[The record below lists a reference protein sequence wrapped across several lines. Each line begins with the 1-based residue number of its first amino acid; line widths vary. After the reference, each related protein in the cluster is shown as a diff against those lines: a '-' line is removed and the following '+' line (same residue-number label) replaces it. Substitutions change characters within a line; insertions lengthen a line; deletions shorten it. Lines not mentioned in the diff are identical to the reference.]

1 MSFSKA
7 LKVVSRSLKSNNR
20 CNSEAPRRTRKLRLE
35 ALESRELL
43 AGYNGAENDAEL
55 ASQIFVTTLVDVK
68 DENDGHISLREA
80 LENVTSDNYTITFA
94 DELIGGTITLNSN
107 NGALNITKRVTID
120 AWNLHTTEQ
129 HMPVKAFAGIK
140 IDGAALNYAAA
151 GGTPMVQVE
160 SDGDAFTAT
169 LRGLTFKNSATDA
182 TMKTAIN
189 DDRDGVAVYA
199 SGSVYL
205 TVQNCVFTDLKY
217 GSGGVVDFYGT
228 RLILANSLIADNT
241 ALHSND
247 PNSHRD
253 SAILVGGSASAFIHN
268 CTVVKNSAKNSSGS
282 ETGSHGLYRSSHATV
297 EVHNSIFTHHT
308 CSAFWSTTG
317 TTFKVKNSVVE
328 KGNSN
333 VTVSGNS
340 LYDST
345 SSEPLYVDAANGKYW
360 LAKNSL
366 AINRG
371 GKEYFD
377 ASYGYIITPEDNK
390 QGYDLAGN
398 YRRRVSGISYY
409 IDAGAYAALVPSV
422 TVTLEN
428 DVVNA
433 DDDFF
438 ADGKPNQISL
448 REAYNYV
455 NTVYLGGNFR
465 APSFANVA
473 SGSNYNTIQFAANV
487 SQCVLNSQIVSEK
500 TYTIKGKNPNN
511 VNVTVRGSAANNF
524 VNPDAARIFYVKSK
538 TITANNLNLA
548 NAAARSADAE
558 YASANGKGGAIYIA
572 DNAGYVA
579 NGGKFS
585 YNYASAAGGAVF
597 VAQDGAF
604 TGTGVVFEHNES
616 VRGGGVAN
624 FGTAS
629 VLGASQFTSN
639 KAGDAATKGF
649 GGAAYN
655 AGTMK
660 FGKSDE
666 PTHVTTFN
674 ANAATSATPAA
685 GAQLLGGSGGAI
697 YNTSQVGK
705 TVSLSV
711 YHSVFNGNTA
721 SKYGGAI
728 ANFSSLTVQDSDF
741 ASNASSSGG
750 AIQTSGTAALA
761 DVEFSNNS
769 AAVRSNPL
777 VVNSGYGIDYGG
789 NGGAIF
795 ASGRD
800 AGVTLQGVANFDR
813 NTAEN
818 AGGAIDYINGSLT
831 FNAANVTFNK
841 NHAVV
846 IGGAIVAAREIGGLL
861 TSGSTFNFGDGVHAT
876 DNTAGN
882 YAPNVAVVCGA
893 RDQAINDME
902 LAFFGMDDPGR
913 DKLDT
918 FTRYS
923 ELTAENHLTFEALA
937 QSFPTP
943 PTVINYKV
951 DDDVDY
957 TPLTSNGAID
967 LELGSH
973 IVYYYAD
980 SEADVVFR
988 MNVLAASAATSVVLT
1003 QIDLGGQA
1011 YIGPNE
1017 YAVGISIS
1025 VYSADPIVSWTIDW
1039 NDGSDADV
1047 VYEFGFACSA
1057 YHVYNAPG
1065 ERYVSLTTGDSA
1077 GNVETYTNLGY
1088 CVVEDIYGSPALL
1101 DELFVEF

>member
-1 MSFSKA
+1 
-7 LKVVSRSLKSNNR
+7 
-20 CNSEAPRRTRKLRLE
+20 
-35 ALESRELL
+35 
-43 AGYNGAENDAEL
+43 
-55 ASQIFVTTLVDVK
+55 
-68 DENDGHISLREA
+68 
-80 LENVTSDNYTITFA
+80 
-94 DELIGGTITLNSN
+94 
-107 NGALNITKRVTID
+107 
-120 AWNLHTTEQ
+120 
-129 HMPVKAFAGIK
+129 MPVKAFAGIK

-160 SDGDAFTAT
+160 SNGDAFTAT

-241 ALHSND
+241 ALRAND

-268 CTVVKNSAKNSSGS
+268 CTVVKNSAKNSSGN

-317 TTFKVKNSVVE
+317 TTFKVMNSVVE

-360 LAKNSL
+360 LAKDSL

-371 GKEYFD
+371 SNQYVN
-377 ASYGYIITPEDNK
+377 ASYGYIITPENNSR
-390 QGYDLAGN
+390 GYDLAGN
-398 YRRRVSGISYY
+398 YRRRVSGASYT
-409 IDAGAYAALVPSV
+409 IDAGAYAALLPSV

-448 REAYNYV
+448 REAYNYID
-455 NTVYLGGNFR
+455 TVYLGGNFR

-655 AGTMK
+655 AGTLT
-660 FGKSDE
+660 FGAE
-666 PTHVTTFN
+666 NAPTARTTFSSN
-674 ANAATSATPAA
+674 SATCKTPVNL
-685 GAQLLGGSGGAI
+685 GDHLIGGSGGAI
-697 YNTSQVGK
+697 YNTSQAGK

-721 SKYGGAI
+721 TKYGGAI
-728 ANFSSLTVQDSDF
+728 SNFDVLTVAGSDF
-741 ASNASSSGG
+741 SNNTAKAGGALQTTGTAAINGGAFTGNSAQLSDYRLSASSS
-750 AIQTSGTAALA
+750 SK
-761 DVEFSNNS
+761 
-769 AAVRSNPL
+769 
-777 VVNSGYGIDYGG
+777 DYGG

-795 ASGRD
+795 AGGPETSLTLSG
-800 AGVTLQGVANFDR
+800 TLTFSGNSAK
-813 NTAEN
+813 N
-818 AGGAIDYINGSLT
+818 AGGAIDYINGVLT
-831 FNAANVTFNK
+831 FDAANVTIQN
-841 NHAVV
+841 NSANV
-846 IGGAIVAAREIGGLL
+846 IGGAIVATLPIAF
-861 TSGSTFNFGDGVHAT
+861 SGSPSFTVF
-876 DNTAGN
+876 DNISGS
-882 YAPNVAVVCGA
+882 YAPNVAVTCNVGEEA
-893 RDQAINDME
+893 ISTMRDM
-902 LAFFGMDDPGR
+902 FFPTEPAPGR
-913 DKLDT
+913 NMLDT
-918 FTRYS
+918 FTRYGNM
-923 ELTAENHLTFEALA
+923 LAGTKLTFAALA
-937 QSFPTP
+937 QSFTTAPLGL
-943 PTVINYKV
+943 KV
-951 DDDVDY
+951 KIDDDPYVLWNNNRSA
-957 TPLTSNGAID
+957 TLPTGA
-967 LELGSH
+967 H
-973 IVYYYAD
+973 VVYYYD
-980 SEADVVFR
+980 VDDPSVVFR
-988 MNVLAASAATSVVLT
+988 THIQVLDATTSVVFS
-1003 QIDLGGQA
+1003 QIDLGERA
-1011 YIGPNE
+1011 YFGSKD
-1017 YAVGISIS
+1017 YAVGVSLR
-1025 VYSADPIVSWTIDW
+1025 VYSTAANPIPISSWTVNWDTEAGTLTETIDR
-1039 NDGSDADV
+1039 
-1047 VYEFGFACSA
+1047 FGFTLNA
-1057 YHVYNAPG
+1057 YHFYGAVGAYK
-1065 ERYVSLTTGDSA
+1065 VSLTAVDSL
-1077 GNVETYTNLGY
+1077 GNSRDYGHVGN
-1088 CVVEDIYGSPALL
+1088 CVVHVSSSSAVQQEEIFADNELL
-1101 DELFVEF
+1101 DEIFVEF